1 MLKHEDVDGFST
13 TNKAE
18 RSIVVADLYYTT
30 QDKADAYDNVAPV
43 FESVY
48 EEIQEL
54 CKKKPEATLNKA
66 KIALIN
72 RILTDA
78 KQLLE
83 GMPVT
88 KYLELLDED
97 ALPQYSD
104 VVLVLAQYNAG
115 LDQFRRRHHGYFLG
129 EIQWVIKAKEKKQS

>member
-1 MLKHEDVDGFST
+1 M
-13 TNKAE
+13 
-18 RSIVVADLYYTT
+18 ADLHYTT
-30 QDKADAYDNVAPV
+30 QQKADAYDNVAPV

-54 CKKKPEATLNKA
+54 CKKKPETTLNKA

-72 RILTDA
+72 RILTDV
-78 KQLLE
+78 KEFLE

-88 KYLELLDED
+88 KYLELLEED

-104 VVLVLAQYNAG
+104 VVLVLAQYEAG
-115 LDQFRRRHHGYFLG
+115 LNQFRQRHHGYFLG
-129 EIQWVIKAKEKKQS
+129 ELQWVIKAKEKKQN